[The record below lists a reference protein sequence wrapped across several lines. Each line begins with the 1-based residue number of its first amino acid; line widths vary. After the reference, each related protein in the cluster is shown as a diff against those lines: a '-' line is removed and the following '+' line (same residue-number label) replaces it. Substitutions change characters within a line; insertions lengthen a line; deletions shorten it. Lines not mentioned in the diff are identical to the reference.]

1 MEETSTDQTALVVDL
16 GIVVGVE
23 VKADLQEVVEVGV
36 DSTAVERETLS
47 DTAEVTKRKGYH
59 VDCRSLYFDIY
70 VLYSYVSTACY

>member
-1 MEETSTDQTALVVDL
+1 MEETSTDQTALVVDS
-16 GIVVGVE
+16 GIEVGVE

-59 VDCRSLYFDIY
+59 VDCRSFYFDIY
-70 VLYSYVSTACY
+70 VLCSYVSTACY